1 MNKFKGFYH
10 NNRVYVI
17 LMGVSLFCLA
27 LVLGVFVYYF
37 LSQNNT
43 GIYGNRLN
51 GVENIQITDNKL
63 KEVKKVIEENGL
75 VDHASLKIK
84 GKIVYLNIY
93 IKEEKVDEAKNIAIK
108 CLELFEDEQNAV
120 YDFSFAIDLIGDSK
134 ETVFPI
140 MGAKKSDNTIISWA
154 KYGE

>member
-27 LVLGVFVYYF
+27 LILVVFVYYF

-43 GIYGNRLN
+43 GTYGNRLN
-51 GVENIQITDNKL
+51 GIENVKITDDKL
-63 KEVKKVIEENGL
+63 EGMKKAIEENAI

-84 GKIVYLNIY
+84 GKIVYINIY
-93 IKEEKVDEAKNIAIK
+93 IKEDKIDDAKNVAIK
-108 CLELFEDEQNAV
+108 SLELFEEEQSSV
-120 YDFSFAIDLIGDSK
+120 YDVLFAIDLIGNA
-134 ETVFPI
+134 ENTVFPI
-140 MGAKKSDNTIISWA
+140 MGSKKSDNTIISWT